1 MTALVSYL
9 KWIGRN
15 APKEGKVFGQGFMQ
29 INLPNRAVDLENGR
43 AVYKRAMCL
52 CVMGVKAKGSR
63 KRTPKSYEY
72 PPLWGPD
79 SYNNGAGMSR
89 VITAAQFIKGN
100 MPYGVTYESP
110 MLSDG
115 DAYDVA
121 GYINQ
126 QKRPI
131 KVNLELDFPDLKLKP
146 VSTPYP
152 PYIDTFSISE
162 HQLGPF
168 QPIIAY
174 YKQKFN
180 LTKKK

>member
-1 MTALVSYL
+1 
-9 KWIGRN
+9 
-15 APKEGKVFGQGFMQ
+15 
-29 INLPNRAVDLENGR
+29 
-43 AVYKRAMCL
+43 
-52 CVMGVKAKGSR
+52 
-63 KRTPKSYEY
+63 
-72 PPLWGPD
+72 
-79 SYNNGAGMSR
+79 
-89 VITAAQFIKGN
+89 
-100 MPYGVTYESP
+100 MPYGVTYEAP
-110 MLSDG
+110 ILSDE

-131 KVNLELDFPDLKLKP
+131 KVNLEFDFPDLKLKP

-152 PYIDTFSISE
+152 PYIDAFSISQ

>member
-1 MTALVSYL
+1 LCHGS
-9 KWIGRN
+9 KG
-15 APKEGKVFGQGFMQ
+15 EGIKKSKT
-29 INLPNRAVDLENGR
+29 N
-43 AVYKRAMCL
+43 
-52 CVMGVKAKGSR
+52 
-63 KRTPKSYEY
+63 SYEY
-72 PPLWGPD
+72 PPLWGSD

-100 MPYGVTYESP
+100 MPYGVTYKSP

-131 KVNLELDFPDLKLKP
+131 KVNLELDFPDLKRKP

-152 PYIDTFSISE
+152 PYVDTFSISE

-168 QPIIAY
+168 QPIIAF

-180 LTKKK
+180 LIKNK